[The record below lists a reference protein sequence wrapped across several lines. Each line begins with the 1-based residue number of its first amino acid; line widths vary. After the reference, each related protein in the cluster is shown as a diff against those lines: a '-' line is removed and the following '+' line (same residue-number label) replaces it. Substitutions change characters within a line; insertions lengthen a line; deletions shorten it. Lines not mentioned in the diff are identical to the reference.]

1 MFKSVINA
9 DIAISVYTLNL
20 LYNKE
25 TKRERRGVTRLT
37 VNRRKRQ
44 LLRVFKVILTNGT
57 LTLYIDYLNKLF
69 SSKESKWRILSP
81 SICGYP
87 QDRPPFSVLSSLC
100 IRSLL
105 RVASESETN
114 RSFNFFCAENRKKG
128 EKSAV
133 QLLLLRATFKVL
145 TKKKSVYLSESQ
157 LG

>member
-69 SSKESKWRILSP
+69 SSKESK
-81 SICGYP
+81 
-87 QDRPPFSVLSSLC
+87 
-100 IRSLL
+100 
-105 RVASESETN
+105 
-114 RSFNFFCAENRKKG
+114 
-128 EKSAV
+128 
-133 QLLLLRATFKVL
+133 
-145 TKKKSVYLSESQ
+145 
-157 LG
+157 